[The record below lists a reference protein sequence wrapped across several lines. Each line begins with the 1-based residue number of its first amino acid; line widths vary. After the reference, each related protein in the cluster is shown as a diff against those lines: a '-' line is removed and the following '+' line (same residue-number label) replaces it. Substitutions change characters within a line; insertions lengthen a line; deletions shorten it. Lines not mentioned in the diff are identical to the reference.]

1 MVNPAHT
8 RAECTNC
15 ATGGPISPS
24 WPTGYG
30 RSRAQLSAMH
40 HLGSVWAAARPTP
53 GRGWAGGAGVIHR
66 PGQLPPGCATACD
79 RLRHADVGP
88 HNGTQSSRPSGP
100 PPRRM
105 RCPLATALPGA
116 ERGHIVPPGSP
127 RRMGCGSRGRVS
139 TARGFGGTPQRHLG
153 SGACRFTSGCPES
166 GRIAA
171 GTRDRPG
178 GCCLQRCTSTGSGDR
193 SVRRLAAKHG

>member
-1 MVNPAHT
+1 M
-8 RAECTNC
+8 
-15 ATGGPISPS
+15 
-24 WPTGYG
+24 G
-30 RSRAQLSAMH
+30 RSALLAHRIWAITRTVERNAPSGVGV
-40 HLGSVWAAARPTP
+40 GSRQANP
-53 GRGWAGGAGVIHR
+53 GSWVGWRCRGYPQTWTTT
-66 PGQLPPGCATACD
+66 PPGCATACD